1 MQFSLLFI
9 SLLGA
14 GNAILLPKPSGPYG
28 VALRT
33 EGMTDKHRIDPYD
46 PKKGQRH
53 VLASIFWPIDSASCS
68 NTAVPYMPPA
78 VAKFYGQ
85 RAQSMGL
92 SNDTF
97 AAFQYEVCKTPVAQ
111 KGCGSKKESFPLAV
125 FSSGAGNSRL
135 LYSNL
140 ARSLAS
146 YGNVVVLIDHPYD
159 ADLVVFPD
167 GEIIKSGNIPE
178 TKEAL
183 INLTAVRA
191 KDISFVISE
200 VMRSSFQKKVFKGL
214 PGPIDNKKIVAL
226 GHSLGGASAAVAA
239 LSDKRVRGGMDMDGQ
254 IFEPALSKGLD
265 KPFFLIGRPNHSEED
280 TTWKKFYAK
289 LRGPKQ
295 EIAVKGTVHGSF
307 TDYPQLIKALNL
319 PKSALKT
326 VEQLVGTADPAHLEK
341 FLSKTVVDYMKI
353 CFGEKAKN

>member
-1 MQFSLLFI
+1 MQFSLLFL

-183 INLTAVRA
+183 INLTAV
-191 KDISFVISE
+191 
-200 VMRSSFQKKVFKGL
+200 
-214 PGPIDNKKIVAL
+214 
-226 GHSLGGASAAVAA
+226 
-239 LSDKRVRGGMDMDGQ
+239 
-254 IFEPALSKGLD
+254 
-265 KPFFLIGRPNHSEED
+265 
-280 TTWKKFYAK
+280 
-289 LRGPKQ
+289 
-295 EIAVKGTVHGSF
+295 
-307 TDYPQLIKALNL
+307 
-319 PKSALKT
+319 
-326 VEQLVGTADPAHLEK
+326 
-341 FLSKTVVDYMKI
+341 
-353 CFGEKAKN
+353 